1 MPILKDAMQAV
12 MKKAIA
18 LAPDSFIPGGK
29 PDPLIRH
36 THGLIGA
43 PVSRIDG
50 PLKVCGRATFAAEF
64 PLEGMTYAALKYSSI
79 SRGRIVEI
87 DTTAAE
93 AAPGVALVMT
103 YKNAPRLKPMPAFMS
118 QPKAAGGDDVP
129 IMQDDQVHWNGQPV
143 ALVLAETQEQADH
156 AQSLIRVTYETG
168 SDGVTSLDAAK
179 ANGSEPGVFQGEPL
193 KLEIKDAEAMLAA
206 APYKIDVRYTT
217 PRHNHNPIELHAATL
232 AWEGD
237 ELRIHDTVQ
246 AVTHE
251 AWTIAQVF
259 GIDEKKVHVTSPFV
273 GGGFGSKTLWQH
285 QVLAAAA
292 AKLAQRPVRITLSRE
307 GVFRIV
313 GGRTLTEQR
322 VALGAQADGTLDA
335 LIHTGTVAM
344 TPHNNMPEPFI
355 LPAKNA
361 YASRSFLLD
370 VETVKMNM
378 TANTFM
384 RAPGEAV
391 GTFGLES
398 GIDELAHAM
407 GMDPVELRIRNE
419 PQQDPTTGLPFSQ
432 RGIVEAWK
440 AGRERFGWGARGQ
453 PGARRDGDWLVGMG
467 CASGTYPYYRIPG
480 GAARITLT
488 QEGRATIGVAAHE
501 MGMGTSTAQ
510 TQVAAERLGLAMD
523 DVDFE
528 YADSRLPGVVLAGGS
543 QQTAA
548 IGAAVIAAHHKLV
561 KELLRLAGNS
571 SPLSGLLP
579 DEVGGRDG
587 GLCALEDES
596 RFETYASILARAG
609 REEVT
614 VEADA
619 PMPFELQHWSMHS
632 HSALFCEVRVDAV
645 TGEIRVSRFLGS
657 FDCGRIINAKTAAS
671 QFRGGIIMGLGLAL
685 MEETQFDERTGRVMN
700 PSLADYHVPVHLDV
714 PEIDII
720 WNEEADPH
728 TPMGARGVGE
738 IGITGVGAAV
748 ANAVFN
754 ATGKRIRDL
763 PITLDKVICSLG
775 DGRGD
780 LG

>member
-1 MPILKDAMQAV
+1 MPILKDAVQAV

-29 PDPLIRH
+29 PDPLIEHR
-36 THGLIGA
+36 HGLIGA
-43 PVSRIDG
+43 AVSRIDG
-50 PLKVCGRATFAAEF
+50 PLKVSGQASFAAEF
-64 PLEGMTYAALKYSSI
+64 PLEGMTYAALKYSTI
-79 SRGRIVEI
+79 ARGRIVGF
-87 DTTAAE
+87 DTSAAE
-93 AAPGVALVMT
+93 AAPGVVLVMT
-103 YKNAPRLKPMPAFMS
+103 YQNAPRLKPLPPFMTK
-118 QPKAAGGDDVP
+118 PKAAGGDDVP
-129 IMQDDQVHWNGQPV
+129 VMQDDQVHWNGQPV

-168 SDGVTSLDAAK
+168 SDAVTSLAAAK
-179 ANGSEPGVFQGEPL
+179 AQGSEPGVFQGEPL
-193 KLEIKDAEAMLAA
+193 KLEIKDAEAMLAQ
-206 APYKIDVRYTT
+206 APYKIDVHYTT

-232 AWEGD
+232 AWDGD
-237 ELRIHDTVQ
+237 NLRIHDTVQ
-246 AVTHE
+246 AVAHE

-259 GIDEKKVHVTSPFV
+259 GIDEKNVHVTSPYL
-273 GGGFGSKTLWQH
+273 GGGFGSKTVWQH
-285 QVLAAAA
+285 QLLAAAA
-292 AKLAQRPVRITLSRE
+292 AKLVQRPVRITLSRE
-307 GVFRIV
+307 GVYRIV

-391 GTFGLES
+391 GTFGLEC
-398 GIDELAHAM
+398 GMDELAHAM
-407 GMDPVELRIRNE
+407 SMDPIELRIRNE
-419 PQQDPTTGLPFSQ
+419 PEKDPTTGLPFSQ
-432 RGIVEAWK
+432 RGIVQAWK
-440 AGRERFGWGARGQ
+440 SGRERFGWNLRGE
-453 PGARRDGDWLVGMG
+453 PGARREGDWLVGMG
-467 CASGTYPYYRIPG
+467 CATGTYPYYRMPG

-488 QEGRATIGVAAHE
+488 DEGRATIAIAAHE

-510 TQVAAERLGLAMD
+510 TQIAAERLGLGMD
-523 DVDFE
+523 DIDFE
-528 YADSRLPGVVLAGGS
+528 YADSTLPGVVLAGGS

-548 IGAAVIAAHHKLV
+548 IGASVMAAHQKLV
-561 KELLRLAGNS
+561 KALLELAS
-571 SPLSGLLP
+571 HDSPLSGLSA

-587 GLCALEDES
+587 GLCSLADGS
-596 RFETYASILARAG
+596 RFESYATLLARAG
-609 REEVT
+609 RKDIT
-614 VEADA
+614 VEAEA

-632 HSALFCEVRVDAV
+632 HSALFCEVRVNAV
-645 TGEIRVSRFLGS
+645 TGEVRVSRFLGS

-671 QFRGGIIMGLGLAL
+671 QFRGGIVMGLGLAL

-714 PEIDII
+714 PEIDVI
-720 WNEEADPH
+720 WVDEADPH

-738 IGITGVGAAV
+738 IGITGVGAAL

-763 PITLDKVICSLG
+763 PVTLDKLI
-775 DGRGD
+775 
-780 LG
+780 